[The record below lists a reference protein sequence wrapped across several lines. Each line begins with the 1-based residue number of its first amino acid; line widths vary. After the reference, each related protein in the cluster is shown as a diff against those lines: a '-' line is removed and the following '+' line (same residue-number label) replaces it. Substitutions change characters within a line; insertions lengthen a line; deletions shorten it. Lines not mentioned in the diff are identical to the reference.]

1 MVVKGKYEYKYLAL
15 NLKASVV
22 KRFRSFAKKMAG
34 SQSEALEKMID
45 FFEWHGF
52 KPNDRFVDS
61 ILEEIRK
68 NRKRTEANIAILR
81 DIEITQT
88 KPNNVMLL
96 SLFGESIRQEKP
108 IKREKKLV
116 KNDSEKKEEEI
127 EITVPKIRYERLA
140 EKLNLTVRDFQ
151 YVLENTTIVKKGF
164 GKSYIR
170 LEITEEELERYR
182 RGLKNTSNGK
192 T

>member
-1 MVVKGKYEYKYLAL
+1 MRVKGKYEYKYLAL

-22 KRFRSFAKKMAG
+22 KRFRSFAKKMTG

-81 DIEITQT
+81 DIEISQT
-88 KPNNVMLL
+88 RPNNAMLL
-96 SLFGESIRQEKP
+96 SLFGESIKEEKP
-108 IKREKKLV
+108 IRKEKKLV
-116 KNDSEKKEEEI
+116 KKEHENKKEEI
-127 EITVPKIRYERLA
+127 EITVPKIRYERLTDKM
-140 EKLNLTVRDFQ
+140 EMLKRESQ
-151 YVLENTTIVKKGF
+151 YVVEHITLVKPSF
-164 GKSYIR
+164 GKPYLK
-170 LEITEEELERYR
+170 LEITEGELENYKRT
-182 RGLKNTSNGK
+182 LKNL
-192 T
+192 

>member
-1 MVVKGKYEYKYLAL
+1 MRVKGKYEYKYLAL

-22 KRFRSFAKKMAG
+22 KRFRSFAKKNSG

-52 KPNDRFVDS
+52 RPNDRFVDS

-88 KPNNVMLL
+88 KPNNAMLL
-96 SLFGESIRQEKP
+96 SLFGGSLKEEKP
-108 IKREKKLV
+108 VRREKKLV
-116 KNDSEKKEEEI
+116 KKEFDNDFGEM

-140 EKLNLTVRDFQ
+140 DKLSLTVRDFQ
-151 YVLENTTIVKKGF
+151 YVLDNAKMIKKGF
-164 GKSYIR
+164 GKSYVR
-170 LEITEEELERYR
+170 LEITEEELERYK
-182 RGLKNTSNGK
+182 RGLKNTFKG
-192 T
+192 

>member
-1 MVVKGKYEYKYLAL
+1 MRVKGKYEYKYLAL

-52 KPNDRFVDS
+52 KPNDRFADS

-68 NRKRTEANIAILR
+68 NRKRTDANIAILR

-88 KPNNVMLL
+88 KPNNAMLL

-108 IKREKKLV
+108 IKREKKLI
-116 KNDSEKKEEEI
+116 KKASEEKKK

-140 EKLNLTVRDFQ
+140 DKFNLTVQDYQ
-151 YVLENTTIVKKGF
+151 KVLDSVKVVKKGF
-164 GKSYIR
+164 GKAYLK
-170 LEITEEELERYR
+170 LEISENELEKYR
-182 RGLKNTSNGK
+182 KRLRNTMNRE
-192 T
+192 